1 MFLVFSQI
9 YPSFFAGFNGRCQ
22 VPQPLNYTLSF
33 QHEVATDA
41 KLPATRLPAN
51 VTWQSCWL
59 CLEFRGIHDFWLFF
73 DGKSKKM
80 QRFQPIFFG
89 DLGWAGSE
97 MSHFATEFLVLRL
110 RKPEI
115 GWSVGQVAVEVP
127 VPSNLSQ
134 AGRGNGKKPSR
145 GFQGPLGRR

>member
-1 MFLVFSQI
+1 MIFGCFLMANQR
-9 YPSFFAGFNGRCQ
+9 RC
-22 VPQPLNYTLSF
+22 
-33 QHEVATDA
+33 
-41 KLPATRLPAN
+41 
-51 VTWQSCWL
+51 
-59 CLEFRGIHDFWLFF
+59 RGSNPF
-73 DGKSKKM
+73 
-80 QRFQPIFFG
+80 FFG